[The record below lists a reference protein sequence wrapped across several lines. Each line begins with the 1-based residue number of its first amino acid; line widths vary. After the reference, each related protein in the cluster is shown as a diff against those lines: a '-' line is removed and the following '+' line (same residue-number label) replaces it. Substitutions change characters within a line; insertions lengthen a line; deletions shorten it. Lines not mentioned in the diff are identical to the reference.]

1 MSGAKFGEWS
11 AEERDHPA
19 TSFERENPDILMCQ
33 NEITEVLKN
42 M

>member
-1 MSGAKFGEWS
+1 MANTKFGEWRE
-11 AEERDHPA
+11 EERDHEI

-33 NEITEVLKN
+33 NEYTEVLKN